1 MAASN
6 VHAAVQVNIAHEL
19 RNMTEYRIYTE
30 LSILIDGT
38 EYKPDVSAYPYH
50 ELDRKHDIIKM
61 ENMPLSAIEIVSP
74 TQLPQTI
81 VTKIERYLQAG
92 IRSCW
97 MVVPY
102 PSTVTVYA
110 ADSEQTFF
118 DGNITDTVLGIELP
132 FNHVF
137 Y

>member
-19 RNMTEYRIYTE
+19 RNITEYRIYTE
-30 LSILIDGT
+30 LSIVIDGT
-38 EYKPDVSAYPYH
+38 EYKPDISAYPYH

-61 ENMPLSAIEIVSP
+61 EEMPLSAIEIVSP

-92 IRSCW
+92 IQSCW

-102 PSTVTVYA
+102 PSTVTVYTA
-110 ADSEQTFF
+110 EAEQTFF
-118 DGNITDTVLGIELP
+118 DGNILDPILGIELP
-132 FNHVF
+132 FNQVF